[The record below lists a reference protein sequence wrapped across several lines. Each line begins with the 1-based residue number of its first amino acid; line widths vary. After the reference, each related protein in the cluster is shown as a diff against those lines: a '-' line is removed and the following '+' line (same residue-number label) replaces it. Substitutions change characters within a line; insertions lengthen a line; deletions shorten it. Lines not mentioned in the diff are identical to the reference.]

1 MMQEEL
7 KSAFRYRFKITS
19 KQNNSTLGT
28 GFFTVSKKMTK
39 EEQIIFLHQYNNG
52 RYLDKESFITIDIVE
67 AND

>member
-7 KSAFRYRFKITS
+7 KSNYRYRFKITS
-19 KQNNSTLGT
+19 KQNDSTLST
-28 GFFTVSKKMTK
+28 GFFKVSKKMTK

-67 AND
+67 ANE